1 MGTYALAKEIET
13 FFIQKVE
20 KYNEQRRIDSESI
33 MQIHS
38 FIGAERNLS
47 EHTDAFWSAFTP
59 AQAGKGSAVEFVRK
73 KLKMNTE
80 QIIVCVL
87 NRIGVVIVIL
97 KPFLLFAFLFART
110 SFKIVWYAP

>member
-20 KYNEQRRIDSESI
+20 KYNEQRRIDSEST

-80 QIIVCVL
+80 QIIVCGDACL
-87 NRIGVVIVIL
+87 RKYFSAKERPPNL
-97 KPFLLFAFLFART
+97 PLFSLAVHLA
-110 SFKIVWYAP
+110 